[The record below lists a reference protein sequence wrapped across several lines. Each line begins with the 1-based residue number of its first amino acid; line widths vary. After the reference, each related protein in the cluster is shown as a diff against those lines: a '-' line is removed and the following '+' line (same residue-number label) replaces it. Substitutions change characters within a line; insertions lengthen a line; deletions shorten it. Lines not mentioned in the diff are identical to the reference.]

1 MTATDHKQTYVRIWL
16 ALLILTI
23 IEVIVAYMSLP
34 RLGTVTLLLAFA
46 ATKMMLVALFY
57 MHLRTETPILKLIVA
72 LPVPVAI
79 LFTLALTYDLPFS
92 WVN

>member
-1 MTATDHKQTYVRIWL
+1 MTATDPKQTYVRIWL
-16 ALLILTI
+16 ALLILTVV
-23 IEVIVAYMSLP
+23 EVSVTYMALP
-34 RLGTVTLLLAFA
+34 RLGAVTLLLAFA

>member
-23 IEVIVAYMSLP
+23 IEVMVTYMALP

-57 MHLRTETPILKLIVA
+57 MHLRTETPILKFIVA

-92 WVN
+92 WAN